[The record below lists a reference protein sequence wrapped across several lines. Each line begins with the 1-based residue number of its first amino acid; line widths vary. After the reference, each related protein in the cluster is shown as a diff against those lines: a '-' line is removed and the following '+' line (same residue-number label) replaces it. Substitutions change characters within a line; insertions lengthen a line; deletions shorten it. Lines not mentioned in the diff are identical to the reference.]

1 LSVLGPSTLKDGRVR
16 VEVLLDVPRVDAEF
30 NAPNFGLPCPEG
42 VAAPLPG
49 TVGRESIK
57 EAPNAEVG
65 LKGFRPANP
74 VACGCKGPF
83 VFNPGP
89 DVKVVPV
96 VKGVELFNERAE
108 KASENPDVVV
118 VDVFCAVKCGKPVG
132 CEVIVDDVGFLLGP
146 GLPRAKLD
154 ATEDIF

>member
-1 LSVLGPSTLKDGRVR
+1 MLKDGTLRVGL
-16 VEVLLDVPRVDAEF
+16 LLDISTEF
-30 NAPNFGLPCPEG
+30 DEPSFGLPRPEG

-49 TVGRESIK
+49 TVGSESIK

-83 VFNPGP
+83 VFNPEA
-89 DVKVVPV
+89 DVYAVPV
-96 VKGVELFNERAE
+96 VEGAGELNERAE

-118 VDVFCAVKCGKPVG
+118 VDVFCAVICGNPVG
-132 CEVIVDDVGFLLGP
+132 CEVRVDEAGFLLGS
-146 GLPRAKLD
+146 
-154 ATEDIF
+154 